1 MTDLNKIIAGAKS
14 IERILTDQFGGTGR
28 GMREKLD
35 SARYPI
41 PEPLR
46 QRIAYLARVRN
57 RCVHEE
63 GYELKDTGDYVRKC
77 ESVCAE
83 LQQAHAIAVRVS
95 QQRTLGRG
103 NGNVQF
109 LKLGGMV
116 LVLALAGAWWAVQ
129 SSKPGASMPEAESA
143 TVQDA
148 QQEAPPVAE
157 AAPAAVPRRHQED
170 AATPAAGAGG
180 YDDAASPAVAI
191 GTHQGIGNDVLA
203 VESVQFGYA
212 KGSFNDTEPRISV
225 TVHNTSDRT
234 ISSARADGRLYVGGE
249 AAPLVDTTAG
259 DKPLYLFFG
268 DEGLAPGARRKV
280 AVSLFGDDRWK
291 LPDAINAGKRTL
303 VLRIAQVSD
312 GRKEDFGGGPRAWP
326 VVEAGA
332 TAAAPKAA
340 SPTMDADTYRQR
352 FQAGEHVVLSDSR
365 LDVGK
370 VALSLKAGSFGD
382 KEPNIQLTVTNHA
395 GVTLSAA
402 AFHLQLFIKGEN
414 KPVIDSDQNTFSR
427 DMLLFF
433 GDAGLADGGT
443 VKRDLYINSFH
454 DSTWKAPDVLK
465 AIREG
470 RAQLVLRLA
479 SLSDGRKNTLQSK
492 AIPMP

>member
-41 PEPLR
+41 PQPLQ

-63 GYELKDTGDYVRKC
+63 GYELKDTEDYVRKC

-83 LQQAHAIAVRVS
+83 LQEAHAIAVRVA
-95 QQRTLGRG
+95 QQRTLRRG
-103 NGNVQF
+103 NDNVRL
-109 LKLGGMV
+109 LKLGGV
-116 LVLALAGAWWAVQ
+116 ALVVAGAWWAMQ
-129 SSKPGASMPEAESA
+129 PPKPGAPMPETEQAA
-143 TVQDA
+143 AQDT
-148 QQEAPPVAE
+148 EP
-157 AAPAAVPRRHQED
+157 AAPSVPQPAPASSASRHGD
-170 AATPAAGAGG
+170 K
-180 YDDAASPAVAI
+180 ASPPVAI

-212 KGSFNDTEPRISV
+212 KGNFKDTEPRITV
-225 TVHNTSDRT
+225 TVRNTSDRA
-234 ISSARADGRLYVGGE
+234 ISSAQADGRLYVGGE
-249 AAPLVDTTAG
+249 ATPLVDTTAG

-280 AVSLFGDDRWK
+280 SVSLFGDDRWN

-303 VLRIAQVSD
+303 VLRIAQTSD
-312 GRKEDFGGGPRAWP
+312 GRKENFGGGPRPWP
-326 VVEAGA
+326 TVEAGA
-332 TAAAPKAA
+332 SAAAPKAA
-340 SPTMDADTYRQR
+340 SPTTDADTYRQR

-370 VALSLKAGSFGD
+370 VVLSLKADSFGD

-395 GVTLSAA
+395 GVTLSDA

-414 KPVIDSDQNTFSR
+414 KPVIDSDHNTFSK
-427 DMLLFF
+427 DMRLYF
-433 GDAGLADGGT
+433 GDAGLADGST
-443 VKRDLYINSFH
+443 AKRELYINSFH

-465 AIREG
+465 ALREG

-479 SLSDGRKNTLQSK
+479 SLTDGRKNTLKSN
-492 AIPMP
+492 AIPIP

>member
-14 IERILTDQFGGTGR
+14 IERILTEQFGGTGR

-41 PEPLR
+41 PQPLQ

-63 GYELKDTGDYVRKC
+63 GYELKDTDDYVRKC

-83 LQQAHAIAVRVS
+83 LQEAHAIALRVA
-95 QQRTLGRG
+95 QQRTLRRG
-103 NGNVQF
+103 NGNLRF
-109 LKLGGMV
+109 LKLGGV
-116 LVLALAGAWWAVQ
+116 ALALAGVWWAMQ
-129 SSKPGASMPEAESA
+129 PSRPDGAMPEAELA
-143 TVQDA
+143 TVQNTEADA
-148 QQEAPPVAE
+148 PSPPAPAPASGAGQGEKTSPPVAI
-157 AAPAAVPRRHQED
+157 
-170 AATPAAGAGG
+170 GA
-180 YDDAASPAVAI
+180 
-191 GTHQGIGNDVLA
+191 HQGIGNDVLA
-203 VESVQFGYA
+203 VESVEFGYA
-212 KGSFNDTEPRISV
+212 RGGFNDTEPRIAV
-225 TVHNTSDRT
+225 TVRNTSDRT

-249 AAPLVDTTAG
+249 ATPLVDTTAG

-280 AVSLFGDDRWK
+280 SVGLFGDDRWK

-303 VLRIAQVSD
+303 LLRIAQVSD
-312 GRKEDFGGGPRAWP
+312 GRKEDFGGAPRAWP
-326 VVEAGA
+326 AVQAGA
-332 TAAAPKAA
+332 SAAAPKAA
-340 SPTMDADTYRQR
+340 TPTTDAATYRQR

-370 VALSLKAGSFGD
+370 VALSLKADSFGD
-382 KEPNIQLTVTNHA
+382 KEPNIQLTVSNHA
-395 GVTLSAA
+395 GLTLSDA
-402 AFHLQLFIKGEN
+402 AFHLQLFIQGEN
-414 KPVIDSDQNTFSR
+414 KPVIDSDHNTFSKDVR
-427 DMLLFF
+427 LYF

-443 VKRDLYINSFH
+443 VKRELYINSFH
-454 DSTWKAPDVLK
+454 DTTWKAPDVLK

-479 SLSDGRKNTLQSK
+479 SLTDGRNNTLQSK
-492 AIPMP
+492 AITIP

>member
-41 PEPLR
+41 PQPLQ

-63 GYELKDTGDYVRKC
+63 GYELKDTEDYVRKC

-83 LQQAHAIAVRVS
+83 LQEVHAIAVRVS
-95 QQRTLGRG
+95 QQRTLKRG
-103 NGNVQF
+103 KGNVGF
-109 LKLGGMV
+109 LKLGGI
-116 LVLALAGAWWAVQ
+116 ALAVAGVWWAMQ
-129 SSKPGASMPEAESA
+129 PPKPDASMPEAEQA
-143 TVQDA
+143 TVQNA
-148 QQEAPPVAE
+148 EPGTPSVPE
-157 AAPAAVPRRHQED
+157 AAPASTQAD
-170 AATPAAGAGG
+170 ARAH
-180 YDDAASPAVAI
+180 ASGTSGRGDKASAPVAI
-191 GTHQGIGNDVLA
+191 GTHQGVGNDVLA

-212 KGSFNDTEPRISV
+212 KGSFKDVEPRITV

-280 AVSLFGDDRWK
+280 ALSLFGDDRWN

-303 VLRIAQVSD
+303 VLRIAQASD
-312 GRKEDFGGGPRAWP
+312 GRKENFGGGPRAWP
-326 VVEAGA
+326 EIQAGA
-332 TAAAPKAA
+332 SAAVPKAG
-340 SPTMDADTYRQR
+340 SPTTDADTYRQR
-352 FQAGEHVVLSDSR
+352 FQTGEHVVLSDSH

-370 VALSLKAGSFGD
+370 LVLSLKADSFGD
-382 KEPNIQLTVTNHA
+382 KEPNIQMTVTNHA
-395 GVTLSAA
+395 GVTLSDA

-414 KPVIDSDQNTFSR
+414 KPVIDSDRNTFSK
-427 DMLLFF
+427 DMRLYF

-443 VKRDLYINSFH
+443 AQRELYINSFH

-479 SLSDGRKNTLQSK
+479 SLTDGRKNTLPSN
-492 AIPMP
+492 AIPIP